1 MVFYIIA
8 ASDKEP
14 NGQPKSEQAVEAKI
28 KATKSFKGGQGQA
41 SEVHRLAI
49 DKS

>member
-8 ASDKEP
+8 ASDKDT
-14 NGQPKSEQAVEAKI
+14 NGAPKSEQAVEAKI
-28 KATKSFKGGQGQA
+28 KATKSFKGPQA
-41 SEVHRLAI
+41 TEVHRLAI